1 MMPTPEEWRKL
12 APWMVL
18 VLACALAGGAL
29 IWYSQRV
36 LVQER
41 LALTAAQAERT
52 QNREKLSRIAE
63 EEREVR
69 EKVEVYRR
77 LKSLGIIGPERR
89 LEWADTMSRIRTA
102 RELLDLRY
110 RVAPRRPLVSVA
122 GKPANVEFYASQMT
136 VDLALLHEGD
146 LLRLLSDLRE
156 SGNAYYS
163 VRDCSV
169 ARNNLAQ
176 SAGLSMT
183 PRLSASCNIDLITI
197 VDPGARS

>member
-1 MMPTPEEWRKL
+1 MMPTPAEWRKL
-12 APWMVL
+12 APWVAL
-18 VLACALAGGAL
+18 VIACAVAGGTL

-36 LVQER
+36 LVQEK

-77 LKSLGIIGPERR
+77 LKALGIIGPERR

-163 VRDCSV
+163 VNDCSI

-197 VDPGARS
+197 VDPGAKS

>member
-12 APWMVL
+12 VPWIALML
-18 VLACALAGGAL
+18 ICAAAGGAL

-41 LALTAAQAERT
+41 LTLAAAQGERA
-52 QNREKLSRIAE
+52 QSREKLSRISE

-77 LKSLGIIGPERR
+77 LKGLGIIGPERR

-110 RVAPRRPLVSVA
+110 RVAPRRPLASVA

-136 VDLALLHEGD
+136 IDLAMLHEGD
-146 LLRLLSDLRE
+146 LLRLLADLRE
-156 SGNAYYS
+156 SGNAYYAVS
-163 VRDCSV
+163 DCSI

-176 SAGLSMT
+176 AAGLSMT
-183 PRLSASCNIDLITI
+183 PRLQASCNIDLITI
-197 VDPGARS
+197 VDPGAKS